1 MKTSTIIT
9 LAIASWVSILDAQE
23 YRTLVVVRELDQ
35 VNVPAQQ
42 DGLIAELLVR
52 RGHRVKAQ
60 QTISELDKTE
70 INLKLIVAEAE
81 LKQIKAKAEN
91 DGPVATAQAAVN
103 RAEKEDELLRELG
116 KNAVYLEQFRMRNNL
131 ERASA
136 ELRSAKNQLFQDS
149 LQVDVKVSQ
158 AKLLENDLERALVR
172 SPFDGI
178 VNELLRHKGE
188 WVRKGDPIVKITRMD
203 KLMVEGF
210 LDSGDVSPHSVI
222 GASTKLTIDLTNGS
236 TAEFQALIIEH
247 PSPKIELDGKFPVW
261 VEIKNRLVE
270 DRNAQEQ
277 WLIRPGMNGTMTV
290 ELN

>member
-1 MKTSTIIT
+1 MKNSTIFI
-9 LAIASWVSILDAQE
+9 LATASLVSTLDAQE
-23 YRTLVVVRELDQ
+23 YKTLVVVRELDL

-60 QTISELDKTE
+60 QTLFELDKTE
-70 INLKLIVAEAE
+70 VNLKLIVAEAE

-131 ERASA
+131 ERARA
-136 ELRSAKNQLFQDS
+136 ELKSAKNQLFQDS

-158 AKLLENDLERALVR
+158 AKLLENDLELTSVR
-172 SPFDGI
+172 SPFDGS
-178 VNELLRHKGE
+178 VNELLKHKGE

-210 LDSGDVSPHSVI
+210 LDSGEVSPHSVI

-236 TAEFQALIIEH
+236 IAEFRGLVIEH

-261 VEIKNRLVE
+261 VEIKNKLVE
-270 DRNAQEQ
+270 DRNAQGQ

>member
-9 LAIASWVSILDAQE
+9 LAIVSWVSILDAQE

-42 DGLIAELLVR
+42 DGLISELSVR

-60 QTISELDKTE
+60 QTISQLDKTE
-70 INLKLIVAEAE
+70 INLKLNVAEAE

-103 RAEKEDELLRELG
+103 RAEKEDKLLQELG

-158 AKLLENDLERALVR
+158 AKLLEHDLDRALVR

-203 KLMVEGF
+203 RLMVEGF

-222 GASTKLTIDLTNGS
+222 GASTQLTIDLTNGS
-236 TAEFQALIIEH
+236 TAEFQALIIEY

-290 ELN
+290 ELK